1 MTRRYNRFRYGAWRE
16 GPDPLAAP
24 YDVRAAVEDL
34 GKNMLAGRN
43 ARDAL
48 RELLQRGTGDRPGL
62 AELRD
67 RLRRRREELRRR
79 GNLGGAVDRARGQ
92 LDQALTLERDQ
103 LAGEET
109 EDARFA
115 ELELETLPDSVA
127 QSVQALRNYEW
138 HSAEAKEIY
147 DRITQ
152 GLRDEVLGHQFDG
165 LKEALQNRDPQM
177 MQQLQQMLSDL
188 NDLLAAHAR
197 GEDTTEQFG
206 QFMDRHGEFFPD
218 DPKNVDE
225 LIDQLARRQAETER
239 LLRSLSPEQRA
250 ELMSLMEQ
258 ALQDAGLADQMAQL
272 GKNLQSLRPGMMRG
286 RPVQGSGDDPLG
298 YGEAAGLMGELSE
311 IEALEQQLSQQHAGS
326 TLDDVDVDAVER
338 QLGGTA
344 AEELRALRQ
353 LEQELERQGW
363 LRRDGSALKLT
374 PKALR
379 QLGEATLRKIFA
391 DLDAHRAGEH
401 DDQRVGAADE
411 RTGAFLP
418 WHYGTE
424 QPIDAVRTVTNS
436 VLRRAARP
444 DGERGRRL
452 EVDDFVVAETER
464 RTQAAVALCVDLSF
478 SMVQQ
483 ERWEPM
489 KQTALA
495 LAHLIETRYRQDALE
510 IIGFNLMARRLSPL
524 ELAEIE
530 PEWVQGTNLE
540 HALLLAG
547 RHVRRHPEA
556 EPVILVVTDGE
567 PTAHLVHGE
576 PWFEYPPSPDCIR
589 STVAQ
594 VDALSRYGVTL
605 NIFRLGSD
613 PGLERFVDALARR
626 AGGRV
631 LAPSLDHLGQYVVS
645 DYLRARTGRR

>member
-1 MTRRYNRFRYGAWRE
+1 MTRRPGRYRYGAWRE
-16 GPDPLAAP
+16 GPDPLAPP

-34 GKNMLAGRN
+34 GQNMLAGRN

-48 RELLQRGTGDRPGL
+48 RELLQRGTAGRPGL
-62 AELRD
+62 SELRD
-67 RLRRRREELRRR
+67 QLRRRREELRRR
-79 GNLGGAVDRARGQ
+79 GNLGGAIDRARGQ
-92 LDQALTLERDQ
+92 LDQALSLERDQ
-103 LAGEET
+103 LAGEDT
-109 EDARFA
+109 EEARFA
-115 ELELETLPDSVA
+115 ELELATLPDSVA
-127 QSVQALRNYEW
+127 QSVEALRGYQW
-138 HSAEAKEIY
+138 HSDEARQIY
-147 DRITQ
+147 EQITE
-152 GLRDEVLGHQFDG
+152 GLRDEILGHQFDG
-165 LKEALQNRDPQM
+165 LKEALRSKDPQLM
-177 MQQLQQMLSDL
+177 EGMREMLGDL
-188 NDLLAAHAR
+188 NSLLAAHAR
-197 GEDTTEQFG
+197 GEDTTEQFDE
-206 QFMDRHGEFFPD
+206 FMDKHGDYFPD
-218 DPKNVDE
+218 NPKDVDE

-239 LLRSLSPEQRA
+239 LLRSLSPEQRE
-250 ELMSLMEQ
+250 ELMSLMQQ
-258 ALQDAGLADQMAQL
+258 ALADAGLDDQMAQL
-272 GKNLQSLRPGMMRG
+272 NQNLQSLRPGMMRG
-286 RPVQGSGDDPLG
+286 RPMRGTGDDPLG
-298 YGEAAGLMGELSE
+298 YGEATGLVGELSE
-311 IEALEQQLSQQHAGS
+311 LEALEAQLSQQHYAS
-326 TLDDVDVDAVER
+326 SLDDVDVDALER
-338 QLGGTA
+338 QLGGNA
-344 AEELRALRQ
+344 ALQLRALRE

-379 QLGEATLRKIFA
+379 QLGEATLRRIFA
-391 DLDAHRAGEH
+391 DLDASRGGDH

-418 WHYGTE
+418 WTFGTE
-424 QPIDAVRTVTNS
+424 QPIDAVRTVTSS
-436 VLRRAARP
+436 VLRRAADP
-444 DGERGRRL
+444 AGPRL
-452 EVDDFVVAETER
+452 QVDDFVVAETER

-547 RHVRRHPEA
+547 RHVRRHPDA

-567 PTAHLVHGE
+567 PTAHLVGGE
-576 PWFEYPPSPDCIR
+576 PWFEYPPSADCVR
-589 STVAQ
+589 ATVAQ
-594 VDALSRYGVTL
+594 VDTLARYGVTL

-631 LAPSLDHLGQYVVS
+631 LAPSLEHLGQYVVS

>member
-1 MTRRYNRFRYGAWRE
+1 MTRRYNRFRYGAWHD
-16 GPDPLAAP
+16 GPDPLAPP
-24 YDVRAAVEDL
+24 YDIRAAVEDL
-34 GKNMLAGRN
+34 GKNMLSGRN

-62 AELRD
+62 AELREQ
-67 RLRRRREELRRR
+67 LRRRKEELRRR

-92 LDQALTLERDQ
+92 LDQALALERDQ
-103 LAGEET
+103 LSGEDT
-109 EDARFA
+109 DDARFA
-115 ELELETLPDSVA
+115 ELELATLPDSVA
-127 QSVQALRNYEW
+127 QSIEALRSYQW
-138 HSAEAKEIY
+138 HSPQAKEIY
-147 DRITQ
+147 EQITQ
-152 GLRDEVLGHQFDG
+152 GLRDEILGHQFDG

-177 MQQLQQMLSDL
+177 MQQMQEMLNDL
-188 NDLLAAHAR
+188 NELLAAHAR
-197 GEDTTEQFG
+197 GEDTTEQFE
-206 QFMDRHGEFFPD
+206 QFMDKHGDYFPD
-218 DPKNVDE
+218 NPKDVDE

-250 ELMSLMEQ
+250 ELMALMQQ
-258 ALQDAGLADQMAQL
+258 ALEDAGLADQMAQL
-272 GKNLQSLRPGMMRG
+272 SNNLQTLRPGMMRG
-286 RPVQGSGDDPLG
+286 RPMQGTGENPLG
-298 YGEAAGLMGELSE
+298 FAEASGLMGELSE
-311 IEALEQQLSQQHAGS
+311 IEALEQQLSQQQLGS

-338 QLGGTA
+338 QLGGNA
-344 AEELRALRQ
+344 ARQLRALRE

-363 LRRDGSALKLT
+363 LRREGSALKLT

-391 DLDAHRAGEH
+391 DLEAGRAGDH

-411 RTGAFLP
+411 RTGAYLP
-418 WHYGTE
+418 WTFGTE

-436 VLRRAARP
+436 VLRRASAPRDEGP
-444 DGERGRRL
+444 RL
-452 EVDDFVVAETER
+452 VVDDFVVAETER

-510 IIGFNLMARRLSPL
+510 IIGFNLMARRLTPL

-605 NIFRLGSD
+605 NIFRLGTD

>member
-1 MTRRYNRFRYGAWRE
+1 MAHRSRRFSYGAWRE
-16 GPDPLAAP
+16 GPDPLAPP

-34 GKNMLAGRN
+34 GKNMLAGSN

-48 RELLQRGTGDRPGL
+48 RELLQRGVGDRPGL
-62 AELRD
+62 AQLREQ
-67 RLRRRREELRRR
+67 LRRRREELRRR

-92 LDQALTLERDQ
+92 LDQALALERDQ
-103 LAGEET
+103 LAREDT

-115 ELELETLPDSVA
+115 ELELDTLPDSVA
-127 QSVQALRNYEW
+127 QAMQSLTNYAW
-138 HSAEAKEIY
+138 HSPEAKELY
-147 DRITQ
+147 DQINA
-152 GLRDEVLGHQFDG
+152 GLRDEILNHQFDG
-165 LKEALQNRDPQM
+165 LKDALQNRDPQQMQALQEM
-177 MQQLQQMLSDL
+177 MQDL
-188 NDLLAAHAR
+188 NELLSAHAR
-197 GEDTTEQFG
+197 GEDTDEQFAD
-206 QFMDRHGEFFPD
+206 FMDKHGDYFPD

-225 LIDQLARRQAETER
+225 LIDQLAQRQAETER

-250 ELMSLMEQ
+250 ELMSLMQQ
-258 ALQDAGLADQMAQL
+258 ALQDAGLAEQMEQL

-286 RPVQGSGDDPLG
+286 RPIEGTGDEPLG
-298 YGEAAGLMGELSE
+298 YGEATGMMGELSD
-311 IEALEQQLSQQHAGS
+311 IDALEQQLSQQHMGS
-326 TLDDVDVDAVER
+326 TLDDVDVDALER
-338 QLGGTA
+338 QLGSQATA
-344 AEELRALRQ
+344 HLRALRE

-379 QLGEATLRKIFA
+379 QLGEATLRRIFA
-391 DLDAHRAGEH
+391 DLEAGRAGDH

-411 RTGAFLP
+411 RTGAYLP
-418 WHYGTE
+418 WTFGTE

-436 VLRRAARP
+436 VLRRAGSGD
-444 DGERGRRL
+444 DGGPRL
-452 EVDDFVVAETER
+452 HVDDFVIAETER

-510 IIGFNLMARRLSPL
+510 IIGFNLMARRLSAL

-540 HALLLAG
+540 HALVLAG

-556 EPVILVVTDGE
+556 EPIILVVTDGE
-567 PTAHLVHGE
+567 PTAHLVNGE
-576 PWFEYPPSPDCIR
+576 PWFEYPPSPDCVR

-594 VDALSRYGVTL
+594 VDALARYGVTL

-613 PGLERFVDALARR
+613 PGLERFIDALARR

-631 LAPSLDHLGQYVVS
+631 LAPSLEHLGQYVVS